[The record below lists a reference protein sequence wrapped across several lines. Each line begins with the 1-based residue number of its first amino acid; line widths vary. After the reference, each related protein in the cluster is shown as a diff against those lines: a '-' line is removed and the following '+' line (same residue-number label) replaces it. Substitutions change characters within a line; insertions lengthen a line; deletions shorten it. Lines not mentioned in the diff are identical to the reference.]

1 LLLGLDWEARSGES
15 YMALF
20 NRVRLARGLS
30 VQNLSFAEF
39 QDIQVQPQEM
49 GLRPADDRYV

>member
-1 LLLGLDWEARSGES
+1 
-15 YMALF
+15 
-20 NRVRLARGLS
+20 LS

-39 QDIQVQPQEM
+39 QGIQVQPQEM